1 MQEAVDLAGKEREMT
16 LCVSRSSSEGAML
29 RRELQTT
36 FYVITGKEEG
46 NLGQLSPKWCQFF
59 RTKIHTWP
67 QKQTNSALLMC
78 SVASNSLRLHGL
90 QPAWL
95 LCPWDFPGKN
105 TEVGCCF
112 LLQGIFLTQ
121 GSNTRL
127 LRLLY
132 WLADSLPL
140 RHLGN
145 SNGFWNKYW
154 VGQKSSFR
162 NLNEPFGQ
170 PNIYFSFTFE
180 GYFSWK

>member
-1 MQEAVDLAGKEREMT
+1 MDNLDSRYNDSRSYTSASEGASTSKEEKVFAVQEAVDLAGKEREMT

-105 TEVGCCF
+105 TEMGCRF
-112 LLQGIFLTQ
+112 LLQG
-121 GSNTRL
+121 SNPCL
-127 LRLLY
+127 LHLL
-132 WLADSLPL
+132 
-140 RHLGN
+140 H
-145 SNGFWNKYW
+145 
-154 VGQKSSFR
+154 
-162 NLNEPFGQ
+162 
-170 PNIYFSFTFE
+170 
-180 GYFSWK
+180 